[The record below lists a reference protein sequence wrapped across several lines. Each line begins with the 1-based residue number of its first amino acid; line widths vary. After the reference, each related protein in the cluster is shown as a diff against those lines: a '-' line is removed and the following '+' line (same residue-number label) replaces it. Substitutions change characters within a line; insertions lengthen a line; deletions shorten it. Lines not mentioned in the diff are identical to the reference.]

1 MRQRGR
7 SFRSDE
13 SGAVA
18 ATYAIALLGLIM
30 VAGVGFD
37 YARLATMDSELQ
49 NGADQAALAGATQLD
64 GEPGACARA
73 AQAALELVNN
83 ITIMAN
89 DGDGNAITILGDVAP
104 TDCSGSSVPP
114 SYIRFY
120 QDEAKTTLATSD
132 ADAHFIELRVDA
144 RVAQYALTPIMGAI
158 NSGDISAAAM
168 AGLGSSICK
177 VPPLMICSPDPSQP
191 FNAEAKKG
199 WGVQATGHGGAAWG
213 PGDFGF
219 LEVGSTRL
227 QDLEKALAFVETT
240 FDCAPINGTEPET
253 GNAQGLFRAINTRFD
268 IYEANGNPLDECRPG
283 GKCPAASN
291 VVKDLVKANTNTNG
305 NNACRPHNQG
315 WRFPTNQFSPG
326 PRNAATETE
335 TTQFDQDG
343 LVDAMGLTRDLCH
356 YASYVNGVAV
366 NRCNQL
372 TGLAATGGDP
382 DSRYGNGRWARRDYF
397 TKNHPSVSF
406 PPAIDSDYLMD
417 PTNSSSFTRYGIYK
431 WELAQN
437 NMPHGVS
444 GGVNGN
450 QYGRPICSTG
460 SAGAIDRRVL
470 TIAIVKN
477 CSQLAG
483 GSVPVEV
490 DEWINAFLVEPSLNR
505 GNGANQ
511 NELYI
516 EVIGP
521 ATIGNTGGS
530 PAPQTIRRDVPFLV
544 R

>member
-64 GEPGACARA
+64 GEPGACARS

-83 ITIMAN
+83 ITIMSN
-89 DGDGNAITILGDVAP
+89 DGDGNAITIQNEPACDQTGWV
-104 TDCSGSSVPP
+104 
-114 SYIRFY
+114 RFY
-120 QDEAKTTLATSD
+120 QDEERTPATGDS
-132 ADAHFIELRVDA
+132 DAHFIELAVDA
-144 RVAQYALTPIMGAI
+144 RTAQYALTPVMGAI
-158 NSGDISAAAM
+158 SSGDISAAAM

-191 FNAEAKKG
+191 FNAAAKKG
-199 WGVQATGHGGAAWG
+199 WGIQATGNGGASWG

-219 LEVGSTRL
+219 LEVGAGQT

-240 FDCAPINGTEPET
+240 FDCVPVDGTDPET

-268 IYEANGNPLDECRPG
+268 IYEDNGQPLSQCRPG

-305 NNACRPHNQG
+305 NNACRPHNNG
-315 WRFPTNQFSPG
+315 WRFPANQFSPG
-326 PRNAATETE
+326 PRNAATETNA
-335 TTQFDQDG
+335 TQFDQDG
-343 LVDAMGLTRDLCH
+343 LVDAMGPTRDLCH
-356 YASYVNGVAV
+356 YDSYVNGVAA

-406 PPAIDSDYLMD
+406 PPTIDSNYLMD
-417 PTNSSSFTRYGIYK
+417 PTNSSSFTRYGVYK

-444 GGVNGN
+444 GGANGN

-511 NELYI
+511 NQLYI

-530 PAPQTIRRDVPFLV
+530 PAPQTIRRDVPYLV

>member
-1 MRQRGR
+1 MRQRGG

-18 ATYAIALLGLIM
+18 ATYAIALMGLIM

-64 GEPGACARA
+64 GEVGACARA
-73 AQAALELVNN
+73 SQAALELVSN

-89 DGDGNAITILGDVAP
+89 DGEGNAITIQDEPVCDQAGMV
-104 TDCSGSSVPP
+104 
-114 SYIRFY
+114 RFY
-120 QDEAKTTLATSD
+120 QDEDRTPANSD
-132 ADAHFIELRVDA
+132 ANAHFIELWVDA
-144 RVAQYALTPIMGAI
+144 RVARYALTPIMGAVS
-158 NSGDISAAAM
+158 SGQISAAAM

-191 FNAEAKKG
+191 FNAAAKKG
-199 WGVQATGHGGAAWG
+199 WGIQATGHGGSAWG

-219 LEVGSTRL
+219 LEVGAGQT

-240 FDCAPINGTEPET
+240 FDCVPIEGTEPET

-268 IYEANGNPLDECRPG
+268 IYEDNGQPLSQCRPG
-283 GKCPAASN
+283 GKCPAARN

-305 NNACRPHNQG
+305 NNACRIHNNG
-315 WRFPTNQFSPG
+315 WKLPANQFSPG
-326 PRNAATETE
+326 PRNAATETA

-343 LVDAMGLTRDLCH
+343 LVDAMGLPRDLCH
-356 YASYVNGVAV
+356 YNSYVNGVTA
-366 NRCNQL
+366 NRCNNL
-372 TGLAATGGDP
+372 TGLAAAGGDP
-382 DSRYGNGRWARRDYF
+382 NSRYGNGNWARRDYF
-397 TKNHPSVSF
+397 AKNHPSVSF
-406 PPAIDSDYLMD
+406 PPAVGAEYLMD
-417 PTNSSSFTRYGIYK
+417 STDSSSFTRFGVYK
-431 WELAQN
+431 WELAQSN
-437 NMPHGVS
+437 IPNGVS
-444 GGVNGN
+444 GGANGN
-450 QYGRPICSTG
+450 QYGSPICSTG

-470 TIAIVKN
+470 TVAIVKN
-477 CSQLAG
+477 CADLAG

-490 DEWINAFLVEPSLNR
+490 DEWIEAFLVEPTFDGR
-505 GNGANQ
+505 GNGAGNDT
-511 NELYI
+511 LYV

-521 ATIGNTGGS
+521 ATVGQSAGTPS
-530 PAPQTIRRDVPFLV
+530 PQTIRRDVPYLV